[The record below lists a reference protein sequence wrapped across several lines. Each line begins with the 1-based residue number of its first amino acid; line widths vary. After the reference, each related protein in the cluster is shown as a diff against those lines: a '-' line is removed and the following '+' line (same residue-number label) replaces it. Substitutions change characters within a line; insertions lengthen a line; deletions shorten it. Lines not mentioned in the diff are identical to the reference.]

1 MVSERTAVLGA
12 ADITPGNMF
21 LQLSK
26 ALQVEGIITH
36 FMADKGSKAEEVFI
50 QEGCTLFSEIPN
62 DIDVLIVGCSTSSA
76 FECALLEEVGHMNNL
91 GTHSITKVVYAD
103 IVGAHR
109 RLGNHSADLYLVSN
123 QVCADELLKDNPD
136 AKYVIVGESN
146 AIEVDIPLDVAK
158 SFDEIVLG
166 RGIGPVIT
174 WAAQLTTAELEL
186 IVECMKLMPG
196 SILVMGLHPDSNKW
210 PNKDEILSLTEEL
223 RKEGRAYFTNEV
235 PGLTTD
241 VAAALSDY
249 VAGCY
254 SGSLLKARYNGTR
267 VVCLETPETI
277 ASFNNECP
285 GIEQYQLVALGL
297 APLISAPL
305 SFKHLEYPTKEHVLG
320 RLTPLNFTK
329 AVERLLSL

>member
-1 MVSERTAVLGA
+1 MVSERTAVFGA
-12 ADITPGNMF
+12 GDITPANMF
-21 LQLSK
+21 MQFSK
-26 ALQVEGIITH
+26 ALQAEGITTH
-36 FMADKGSKAEEVFI
+36 FMADKGSKAEEVFTK
-50 QEGCTLFSEIPN
+50 EDCTLFPEIPN
-62 DIDVLIVGCSTSSA
+62 DIDMLIVGCSTSSG
-76 FECALLEEVGHMNNL
+76 FENDLLVEVGHMNNL
-91 GTHSITKVVYAD
+91 GTHNITKVVYVD

-123 QVCADELLKDNPD
+123 IVCADELLKDYPD
-136 AKYVIVGESN
+136 AECVIVGESN
-146 AIEVDIPLDVAK
+146 AIEVDIPLDVAQ
-158 SFDEIVLG
+158 SFDNIVLG

-186 IVECMKLMPG
+186 IIECMKLMPG
-196 SILVMGLHPDSNKW
+196 SILVMGLHPDPNKW

-241 VAAALSDY
+241 VAGALSDY

-254 SGSLLKARYNGTR
+254 SGSLLKACYNGKR

-285 GIEQYQLVALGL
+285 GIERYPLVALGV
-297 APLISAPL
+297 APLISVPCNL
-305 SFKHLEYPTKEHVLG
+305 KWLG
-320 RLTPLNFTK
+320 FPAEETVKSKIVPVCFQEVIETINAL
-329 AVERLLSL
+329 